1 MNEYKMLA
9 YVAKELAMER
19 RGYEASVYQGN
30 VKDFAEYKKLCG
42 LIQGLSQAEAVIND
56 LVQRM
61 EKSDD

>member
-1 MNEYKMLA
+1 MNEYKMLT
-9 YVAKELAMER
+9 YVAKELTTER
-19 RGYEASVYQGN
+19 NGYEASVCQGN